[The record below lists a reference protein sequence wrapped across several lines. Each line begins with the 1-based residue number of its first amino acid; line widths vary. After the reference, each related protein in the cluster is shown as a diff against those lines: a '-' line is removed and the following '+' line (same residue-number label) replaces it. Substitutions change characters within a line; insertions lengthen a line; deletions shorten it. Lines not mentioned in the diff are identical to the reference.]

1 MSRNSS
7 AEPEIPIEQTR
18 IQKKE
23 TRIRWF
29 SRWDKKEKSSW
40 KKVLLLLAPL
50 LAGPALF
57 LPELSSSAMLFAHP
71 VLLW

>member
-1 MSRNSS
+1 MKSQLLTHQGKHGTHCPERRRSRNEYSVD
-7 AEPEIPIEQTR
+7 EI
-18 IQKKE
+18 
-23 TRIRWF
+23 
-29 SRWDKKEKSSW
+29 KSSW

-71 VLLW
+71 VLL